1 MSLAIVEIKNPC
13 HVKSEHMS
21 PHKKGSFCSAC
32 QTPVVDFT
40 NKTPEEISS
49 YFMRH
54 KDEAV
59 CGTFNRRDVITD
71 SKTDKLI
78 SFFYSRKLKF
88 AAIFILGILVLAGC
102 RTRRGKP
109 ITRGKISMSGETAQF
124 FENLK

>member
-1 MSLAIVEIKNPC
+1 MSHTIVEIKKPC
-13 HVKSEHMS
+13 QITSEHMT
-21 PHKKGSFCSAC
+21 PHKKGSFCRAC
-32 QTPVVDFT
+32 QTAVVDFT
-40 NKTPEEISS
+40 NKTPEEISA
-49 YFMRH
+49 YFMKH

-59 CGTFNRRDVITD
+59 CGTFNRMDVKTD

-102 RTRRGKP
+102 RTRRGRP
-109 ITRGKISMSGETAQF
+109 ITRGKLSIAGETTQF